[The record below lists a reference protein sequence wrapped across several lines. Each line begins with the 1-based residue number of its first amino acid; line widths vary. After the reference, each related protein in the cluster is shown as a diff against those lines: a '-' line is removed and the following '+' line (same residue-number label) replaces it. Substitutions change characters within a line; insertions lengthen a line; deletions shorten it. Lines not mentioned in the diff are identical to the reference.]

1 MGKWCPICWKNTGSP
16 EQPIFGSRPQ
26 STARAE
32 PKHWGCSPFSQR
44 KNPVLL
50 GDLDSYYLLTLEG
63 SDSSI
68 QIFAIQ
74 PGGPRWVRG
83 GPHLHGGDMQV
94 CLIDTM
100 RACMSVVNTASGAQH
115 WINSCYSC
123 SSGEGNGYPL
133 QYSWLANPMERGA
146 WWAMVHGAAK
156 SRTRLKQLS
165 MRARAH
171 THTHT
176 HTFIFKLM

>member
-1 MGKWCPICWKNTGSP
+1 MLTCPQIISTAWGEVRGLKLLAGGFFPYSRSDGESGAP

-74 PGGPRWVRG
+74 PGGPR
-83 GPHLHGGDMQV
+83 
-94 CLIDTM
+94 
-100 RACMSVVNTASGAQH
+100 
-115 WINSCYSC
+115 
-123 SSGEGNGYPL
+123 
-133 QYSWLANPMERGA
+133 
-146 WWAMVHGAAK
+146 
-156 SRTRLKQLS
+156 
-165 MRARAH
+165 
-171 THTHT
+171 
-176 HTFIFKLM
+176 